1 MAKHGGGYVIL
12 DVRGATANESGGIVI
27 TPEQAEVIAS
37 AYREK
42 LPVLYIGPGDNQ
54 GTISIDYTVASFTM
68 VEDGSSDYGAGGK
81 IAIYIPPV
89 GQLNGTSRGYYLD
102 RYDLVPYSV

>member
-12 DVRGATANESGGIVI
+12 DLRGATASESGGIFV

-42 LPVLYIGPGDNQ
+42 LPVLYIGPGDGQ
-54 GTISIDYTVASFTM
+54 GSISIEQTAAGFTM
-68 VEDGSSDYGAGGK
+68 VGDGASDYGADGK
-81 IAIYIPPV
+81 IALYIPTV
-89 GQLNGTSRGYYLD
+89 GQLNATTWGYYLNGD
-102 RYDLVPYSV
+102 ELVPYAV

>member
-1 MAKHGGGYVIL
+1 MTKHGGGYVIL
-12 DVRGATANESGGIVI
+12 DMRGATVSDSGGIVV

-42 LPVLYIGPGDNQ
+42 LPVLYIGPGDAQ
-54 GTISIDYTVASFTM
+54 GSIDLKYTVAGFTM
-68 VEDGSSDYGAGGK
+68 VEDGSSDLGADGK

-89 GQLNGTSRGYYLD
+89 GQINATAWGYYLD
-102 RYDLVPYSV
+102 GDNLVPYSV

>member
-1 MAKHGGGYVIL
+1 MVKHGGGYVIL
-12 DVRGATANESGGIVI
+12 DLRGATASESGGIVV

-54 GTISIDYTVASFTM
+54 GSINTSYTAAGFTM
-68 VEDGSSDYGAGGK
+68 VGDGSPDYGATGK

-89 GQLNGTSRGYYLD
+89 GQLSAAAWGYYLD
-102 RYDLVPYSV
+102 GDKLVPYSV